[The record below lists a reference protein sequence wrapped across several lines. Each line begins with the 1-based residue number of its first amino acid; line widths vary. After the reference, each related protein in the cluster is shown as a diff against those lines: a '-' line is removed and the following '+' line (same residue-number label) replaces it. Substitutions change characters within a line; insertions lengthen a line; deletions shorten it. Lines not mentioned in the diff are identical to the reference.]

1 MKTSESKHLDVLDY
15 ARAAAILSVLAFHN
29 FQFCYGNLNWV
40 GWFRDFDSAP
50 PSLIYFTPL
59 WFGFAGVAI
68 FFVISGFCIHLS
80 FQQQGRSWKTFYIR
94 RFFRL
99 YPAYFAALIFS
110 TIVVQIH
117 PHFRLHFGELLAQWG
132 THLFFVFNITPPLF
146 VGLNNSFWSLA
157 VEAQL
162 YLIYPLLLFFVAR
175 LGWRRTMVI
184 LLVVE
189 LLIRSTSDLPSEY
202 VYQRSIW
209 LLANGPF
216 GYWFSWSLGAWLA
229 DSYLKNEPLPLSN
242 FLLTP
247 FLWLSAASYLILP
260 LNPFFFLLV
269 AVTTSI
275 TLSKVL
281 SGQKWFS
288 IPELG
293 KTCLKKISLWSYSIY
308 LVHMPIIM
316 VCSLIL
322 VRIIP
327 AQTRTYP
334 VVMLLL
340 TALWPLIFLVSV
352 AWHKIFELPG
362 IAFGKRIIANVSS
375 RNTAAK
381 GSA

>member
-1 MKTSESKHLDVLDY
+1 
-15 ARAAAILSVLAFHN
+15 
-29 FQFCYGNLNWV
+29 
-40 GWFRDFDSAP
+40 
-50 PSLIYFTPL
+50 
-59 WFGFAGVAI
+59 
-68 FFVISGFCIHLS
+68 
-80 FQQQGRSWKTFYIR
+80 
-94 RFFRL
+94 
-99 YPAYFAALIFS
+99 
-110 TIVVQIH
+110 
-117 PHFRLHFGELLAQWG
+117 
-132 THLFFVFNITPPLF
+132 
-146 VGLNNSFWSLA
+146 
-157 VEAQL
+157 
-162 YLIYPLLLFFVAR
+162 
-175 LGWRRTMVI
+175 
-184 LLVVE
+184 
-189 LLIRSTSDLPSEY
+189 
-202 VYQRSIW
+202 
-209 LLANGPF
+209 LANGPF